1 MIPIFNTVFLIATI
15 ISAVGIIYIIYS
27 RSVEGVSRKLYILAL
42 LLVIGYLIS
51 HFVHFIIMP
60 IGDVTILDQSC
71 HSFLLLII
79 LVLTFFSYYFHS
91 KKDMSL
97 LLKLFLIVPSVLIIV
112 FIWTGD
118 LVEASH
124 AHSKRF
130 EAHYSSLY
138 AGYLI
143 WYVMLLFLSIYFL
156 TKKVILSESKLIKRQ
171 ILIVLIGLIITNL
184 TAFVFGLYLPWILGF
199 YYLVEISPLAF
210 FIGVILTTT
219 IALTRFNLF
228 PAVISRIQTFS
239 LNKKVIFAAVIV
251 VPIVILLV
259 QIPLGRILFDLQT
272 AEQWQHYFIM
282 SLFGGIIV
290 SSAMAFLITRIIAN
304 PLNKLIEKTTEIRK
318 GNYGTEV
325 DISSNDELGKLAL
338 TFNDMSKT
346 LNKDREEIELK
357 QEKIQM
363 LLNAFEKSNAA
374 ICVLDLS
381 GKMIELNTKFSNIID
396 IDKTGLYDEIIFEK
410 IKNIPKLHELVE
422 LLNIFNG
429 KDKLE
434 DEIKINT
441 NNGQKNYLVSISPFI
456 VNAAEPAGYLLIAID
471 ITKIKELETQLA
483 HAEKLAAL
491 GKMAAVLTHEIKTP
505 LTSIKMNSEMLADSL
520 NLGED
525 DRISMNI
532 IQKEI
537 NRLNNLVKEVLLF
550 AKQMV
555 LNKVSFDIHDLINE
569 IIQSVGNKFSDK
581 NFIVINDVRNV
592 NVFADRDKLHQVFL
606 NLILNAYESAENNG
620 QLTIESNI
628 DNGSISIHLRDNG
641 KGIPEE
647 MRDKIF
653 EPFYTTKSSGTGLG
667 LAVAKKII
675 ELHNGCIEL
684 VTTGEEGTIF
694 NIKLELNEK
703 GNGKNISN

>member
-1 MIPIFNTVFLIATI
+1 MIPFFNTVFLIATI

-27 RSVEGVSRKLYILAL
+27 RSVEGISRKLYILAL

-124 AHSKRF
+124 AHSERF
-130 EAHYSSLY
+130 EAHYSSFY

-143 WYVMLLFLSIYFL
+143 WYVILLFLSIYFL
-156 TKKVILSESKLIKRQ
+156 TKKAILSKNKLIKRQ

-210 FIGVILTTT
+210 FVGVILTTT

-228 PAVISRIQTFS
+228 PAAISRIQTFS

-259 QIPLGRILFDLQT
+259 QIPLGRILFNLQT

-304 PLNKLIEKTTEIRK
+304 PLNKLIEKTTEIQK

-338 TFNDMSKT
+338 TFNDMSRT

-381 GKMIELNTKFSNIID
+381 GKMIEVNTEFSNIIGA
-396 IDKTGLYDEIIFEK
+396 DKADLYDKIIFKK
-410 IKNIPKLHELVE
+410 IQRIPRLDELLE
-422 LLNIFNG
+422 LLNKFNG
-429 KDKLE
+429 KEKLE
-434 DEIKINT
+434 EEIKINT
-441 NNGQKNYLVSISPFI
+441 SEGQKNYLVSISPFI
-456 VNAAEPAGYLLIAID
+456 VNTTEPAGYLLIAID

-483 HAEKLAAL
+483 HSEKLAAL

-520 NLGED
+520 KLGED

-555 LNKVSFDIHDLINE
+555 LNKVSFDIHDLIDE
-569 IIQSVGNKFSDK
+569 IIQSLGNKFSDK

-606 NLILNAYESAENNG
+606 NLILNSYESSGNNG

-628 DNGSISIHLRDNG
+628 DNGRISINLNDNG